1 MYLEY
6 HTIYLNTIPT
16 FPFVLLPL
24 PCPAARGGEVAVGE
38 SDPPT
43 SRRDLFEVVVG
54 GGRWWPRGGEMVV
67 GERKPTNESS

>member
-38 SDPPT
+38 SDPLT
-43 SRRDLFEVVVG
+43 SRRDLFEWSLEVVVG
-54 GGRWWPRGGEMVV
+54 GREVVRWW
-67 GERKPTNESS
+67 